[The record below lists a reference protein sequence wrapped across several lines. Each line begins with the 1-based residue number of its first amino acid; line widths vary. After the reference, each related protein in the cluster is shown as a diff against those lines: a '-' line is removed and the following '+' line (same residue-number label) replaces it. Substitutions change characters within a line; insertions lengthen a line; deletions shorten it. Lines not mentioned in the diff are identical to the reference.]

1 MFQFKQFSVNQQNCP
16 MKINTDGVL
25 LAAMAEVDGKQA
37 ILDIG
42 TGTGVIA
49 LMIAQ
54 RNELALIDALD
65 IDAPATQTAAE
76 NFKNSKFHNRLKGH
90 NHSFQGY
97 FKVNGNCFYDLMVSN
112 PPFFL
117 NALKSK
123 EEKKNLARHT
133 NEAFF
138 TELMTG
144 AYQHLTPTGTLQ
156 IIVPTQ
162 IEQLIVEIANANHL
176 QLHSKINISS
186 FENSE
191 PIRSILSFGKS
202 HLPFNEQFFHIY
214 AEQGIHS
221 KDYQTALKDF
231 FTIF

>member
-1 MFQFKQFSVNQQNCP
+1 

-25 LAAMAEVDGKQA
+25 LAAMAVVDGKKA

-54 RNELALIDALD
+54 RNELALIDALE
-65 IDAPATQTAAE
+65 IDALAIQTAAE
-76 NFKNSKFHNRLKGH
+76 NFINSKFHNRIKSH
-90 NHSFQGY
+90 HQSFQDY
-97 FKVNGNCFYDLMVSN
+97 FKVNGNCLYDLIISN
-112 PPFFL
+112 PPYFL

-138 TELMTG
+138 TELMTC

-162 IEQLIVEIANANHL
+162 IEQLIVEIANTNHL

-191 PIRSILSFGKS
+191 PIRSMLCFGKN
-202 HLPFNEQFFHIY
+202 HLLFKVQFFHIY
-214 AEQGIHS
+214 AQQGIHS
-221 KDYQTALKDF
+221 NDYQTVLKDF

>member
-1 MFQFKQFSVNQQNCP
+1 

-25 LAAMAEVDGKQA
+25 LAAMAEVDGKKT

-54 RNELALIDALD
+54 RNELALIDALE
-65 IDAPATQTAAE
+65 IDAQATQTAAE
-76 NFKNSKFHNRLKGH
+76 NFKNSKFHNRIKAH
-90 NHSFQGY
+90 HQSFQDY
-97 FKVNGNCFYDLMVSN
+97 FKVNGNCLYDLIISN

-133 NEAFF
+133 NGAFF
-138 TELMTG
+138 TELMG
-144 AYQHLTPTGTLQ
+144 CAFKHLTPTGTLQ

-162 IEQLIVEIANANHL
+162 IEQLISEIANANQL
-176 QLHSKINISS
+176 QLHSKISINS

-191 PIRSILSFGKS
+191 PIRSILGFGKNN
-202 HLPFNEQFFHIY
+202 LPFKGQYFHIY
-214 AEQGIHS
+214 AQQGIYS
-221 KDYQTALKDF
+221 DDYQTALKDF

>member
-1 MFQFKQFSVNQQNCP
+1 

-25 LAAMAEVDGKQA
+25 LAAMAEVDGKKT
-37 ILDIG
+37 ILEIG

-54 RNELALIDALD
+54 RNELALIDALE
-65 IDAPATQTAAE
+65 IDALATQTAAE
-76 NFKNSKFHNRLKGH
+76 NFKNSKFHNRIKAH
-90 NHSFQGY
+90 HQSFQDY
-97 FKVNGNCFYDLMVSN
+97 FKVNGNCIYDLIISN
-112 PPFFL
+112 PPYFL

-133 NEAFF
+133 NEGFF
-138 TELMTG
+138 NELMTC
-144 AYQHLTPTGTLQ
+144 AYQHLTPRGTLQ

-162 IEQLIVEIANANHL
+162 IEQLILVIANSNQL
-176 QLHSKINISS
+176 QLHSKISISS

-191 PIRSILSFGKS
+191 PIRSILSFGKN
-202 HLPFNEQFFHIY
+202 HLPFKGQFFHIY
-214 AEQGIHS
+214 AQQGIHS
-221 KDYQTALKDF
+221 NAYQTVLKDF